1 VTETAGKRTAARQDD
16 KGEQDMLSEL
26 ETRIRECYG
35 AFLNAVTEDRD
46 FWEIVLLEYYRWPLE

>member
-1 VTETAGKRTAARQDD
+1 
-16 KGEQDMLSEL
+16 MLSKL

-46 FWEIVLLEYYRWPLE
+46 FWEIALLEYYRWPLE